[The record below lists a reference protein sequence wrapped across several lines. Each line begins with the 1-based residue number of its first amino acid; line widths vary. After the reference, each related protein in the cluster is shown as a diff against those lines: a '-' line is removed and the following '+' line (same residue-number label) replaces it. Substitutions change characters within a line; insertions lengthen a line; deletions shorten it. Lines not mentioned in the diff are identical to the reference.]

1 MSDSF
6 VIPWTVACQASL
18 SMGFSRQEHW
28 SGLPCPLPG
37 DLPDP
42 GIEPGSPAL
51 QADSLPLSHWGSLSR
66 QSGVLKSQ
74 KKMHRQQQ
82 MRVIHWP
89 SKRTVSF
96 LKLRMMSSLLLSDN
110 LRLNRILCI
119 RNIPYMSVQQRGEWG
134 SGTSLLRNTEMFTYY
149 LTLHIVTTS
158 YRMFQDLSKLLV
170 ATQTRK

>member
-1 MSDSF
+1 MSQLSAHGISQAR
-6 VIPWTVACQASL
+6 IPELIAIF
-18 SMGFSRQEHW
+18 FSRGSYWPRDWTWVSCVAGRFFTTE
-28 SGLPCPLPG
+28 PLG
-37 DLPDP
+37 KFDTTVR
-42 GIEPGSPAL
+42 GC
-51 QADSLPLSHWGSLSR
+51 
-66 QSGVLKSQ
+66 VK

-89 SKRTVSF
+89 SKRTISF

-134 SGTSLLRNTEMFTYY
+134 SGTSLLRNTELFTYY
-149 LTLHIVTTS
+149 LTWHIVTTS